1 MTLAPVIRALRTR
14 VSAIACDAGA
24 VGVRAVQVARP
35 AAGGWRLRDRMQ
47 APRGA
52 DAGNEHGGLPIER
65 LARLVRQGDFHGR
78 EVALLVGAP
87 LASFHSLR
95 LPERLLDQSPAR
107 VREALALEVTREARA
122 EPGELEVRYWPMV
135 RSMGPNVMAVSLR
148 AAWARAWFERFA
160 AAGLTLCRI
169 EATPCAL
176 VRAACESHPPS
187 ADEAWG
193 VLDLGQ
199 DRSTLTIAIGDTPQ
213 YVRELQTS
221 GISLTRD
228 LSSGFEITVDEAEQ
242 LKRTHGLRPAET
254 DARDEGNASAGA
266 EQISGAVFDLLRGP
280 LEKLTREIGTC
291 FTYVLNS
298 LPDAN
303 ASRLLLAGG
312 GARLRGLAEWLELQL
327 GIQVS
332 VLGGID
338 HDPAAPE
345 FAAAFGAA
353 LLDAEL
359 AR

>member
-1 MTLAPVIRALRTR
+1 MTLAPAVRALRTR
-14 VSAIACDAGA
+14 VSAVACDAGA
-24 VGVRAVQVARP
+24 VGVRAVQIARP
-35 AAGGWRLRDRMQ
+35 TAGGWRLRDRMQ

-52 DAGNEHGGLPIER
+52 ETATDDGSLPVER
-65 LARLVRQGDFHGR
+65 LARLIRQGDFHGR
-78 EVALLVGAP
+78 DVALMVGAP

-160 AAGLTLCRI
+160 AAGLTLRRI

-176 VRAACESHPPS
+176 VRAACEAQPPS

-193 VLDLGQ
+193 VLDLGHN
-199 DRSTLTIAIGDTPQ
+199 RSTLTIAIGDTPQ

-221 GISLTRD
+221 GSALTRD
-228 LSSGFEITVDEAEQ
+228 LSSGFEITGDEAEQ
-242 LKRTHGLRPAET
+242 LKRTHGLQPAES
-254 DARDEGNASAGA
+254 DAQSESNDAVGA
-266 EQISGAVFDLLRGP
+266 AQISGAVFDLLRGP
-280 LEKLTREIGTC
+280 LEKLTREVGTC

-332 VLGGID
+332 VFGNSDCDSVG
-338 HDPAAPE
+338 PE
-345 FAAAFGAA
+345 FAAAFGTA

-359 AR
+359 TR